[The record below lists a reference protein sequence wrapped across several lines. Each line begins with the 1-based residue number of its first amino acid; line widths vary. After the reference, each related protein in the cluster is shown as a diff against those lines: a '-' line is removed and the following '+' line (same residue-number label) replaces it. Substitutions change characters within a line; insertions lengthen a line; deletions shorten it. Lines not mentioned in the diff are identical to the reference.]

1 MTPRNTSKSFT
12 WVVTTHSED
21 QTLAL
26 GEQLGRALSAGD
38 VVLLHGELGAGKTRF
53 VQGIA
58 LGLQTTQTPR
68 SPTFVLVNRL
78 QGRLTLHHC
87 DLYRLNGP
95 DEVEDLGLR
104 ELADAGDVVVVEWAE
119 RGRVA
124 LPADALDVTIVPGI
138 RETDRE
144 FSFSA
149 EGAKACRLLAA
160 LREAGIYA
168 AEGSEHS

>member
-1 MTPRNTSKSFT
+1 MTPRNANQPLIL
-12 WVVTTHSED
+12 VVTTRSED
-21 QTLAL
+21 ETLRL
-26 GEQLGRALSAGD
+26 GELLGRALAAGD

-58 LGLQTTQTPR
+58 RGLETTQTPR

-78 QGRLTLHHC
+78 RGRLTLHHC

-119 RGRVA
+119 RGREA
-124 LPADALDVTIVPGI
+124 LSVDALDVTIVPGI
-138 RETDRE
+138 GETDRE
-144 FSFSA
+144 LSFSA
-149 EGAKACRLLAA
+149 EGAKSRRLLEA
-160 LREAGIYA
+160 LRETVVHAV
-168 AEGSEHS
+168 EGRERL